1 MKEAKHGNGLD
12 SFSQTHFIS
21 KYNISVVSPPVLPT
35 NQSDK
40 ENVFIMLYIYVYT

>member
-1 MKEAKHGNGLD
+1 MKKAKHGNRLD

-21 KYNISVVSPPVLPT
+21 KYDISVVSPPVSPT
-35 NQSDK
+35 NQFDK